1 MVWNGPNWESSPLL
15 HGIPC
20 PAVGEARLVLSAVRQ
35 APQSFHVLSWE
46 LAQEK
51 SAHEWVQSLGGS
63 ENLEIFTFFIINNQN
78 GFWHNDCQF
87 YLGPG
92 LDGSYSEDW
101 DGRYWGTL
109 RVGPGEWFLC
119 DEQQVSSVGQ
129 AAGRGKVWSFGQR
142 RWKCRTRDT
151 PMQWECQWEC
161 RWGGWWRTGELS
173 ADPLRAVKQKE
184 WLFCVAL
191 KGQKQV

>member
-51 SAHEWVQSLGGS
+51 SAHERVQSLGGS

-92 LDGSYSEDW
+92 LDGSYSEGW
-101 DGRYWGTL
+101 GGRYWGTL
-109 RVGPGEWFLC
+109 RVGAGEWFLC

-129 AAGRGKVWSFGQR
+129 AAGPRKGLEFWAEEVEVQDQGY
-142 RWKCRTRDT
+142 TDAMGV
-151 PMQWECQWEC
+151 PM
-161 RWGGWWRTGELS
+161 GVPLGWLVEDR
-173 ADPLRAVKQKE
+173 RAVSRP
-184 WLFCVAL
+184 F
-191 KGQKQV
+191 KGR